1 MIERKKR
8 LIFIQIFLFLAGI
21 LLIYLTYSSNN
32 KIKQEKTIISKVDQ
46 ELLSNKSNQE
56 GNVFINIE
64 YTGIDLAG
72 NRYILKSKE
81 ATTVIDKQE
90 LVNLKGVEAVFYF
103 KDDTIL
109 YIWSKFGLYNNKTLD
124 MKFETDVKAVYQKAE
139 LIAEKAEYSNS
150 NSFIAISENVKVKD
164 IQGNLLADKLYFDLK
179 SQTLN
184 ITSYDDRNINANI
197 ILNEKRF

>member
-124 MKFETDVKAVYQKAE
+124 MKFETYVKAVYQEAE

-150 NSFIAISENVKVKD
+150 NSFITISENVKVKD

>member
-32 KIKQEKTIISKVDQ
+32 KIKQEKTIISKVDR

-124 MKFETDVKAVYQKAE
+124 MKFETDVKAVYQEAE

-184 ITSYDDRNINANI
+184 ITSYDDRNTNANI

>member
-124 MKFETDVKAVYQKAE
+124 MKFETDVKAVYQEAE

-150 NSFIAISENVKVKD
+150 NSFITISENVKVKD

>member
-1 MIERKKR
+1 MIERKKK

-32 KIKQEKTIISKVDQ
+32 KIKQEKTIISKVDR

-109 YIWSKFGLYNNKTLD
+109 YVLSDEGVYNNRSLD
-124 MKFETDVKAVYQKAE
+124 MSFSGNVEATYEGSE
-139 LIAEKAEYSNS
+139 LFAQKAEYSNS
-150 NSFIAISENVKVKD
+150 NSFLSIFENVIVKD
-164 IQGNLLADKLYFDLK
+164 VKGTMVADKLLFDIK
-179 SQTLN
+179 KQTLN
-184 ITSYDDRNINANI
+184 IAAFNDEKINANI
-197 ILNEKRF
+197 NIK

>member
-8 LIFIQIFLFLAGI
+8 LIFIQIFLFLAAI

-124 MKFETDVKAVYQKAE
+124 MKFETDVKAVYQEAE

-150 NSFIAISENVKVKD
+150 NSFITISENVKVKD

>member
-32 KIKQEKTIISKVDQ
+32 KIKQEKTIISKVDR